1 MMISP
6 YLAFS
11 EISKV
16 SPFPPCLEGRCQLTR
31 HDNVLALFFK
41 ASEAVSAVSTSYSA
55 CSRILLN
62 VLKIPLSSSTMR
74 IRLFILTSPQC
85 SSKYGT
91 SQ

>member
-41 ASEAVSAVSTSYSA
+41 ASEAVSAVSRAMLNMITEEIHQGETA
-55 CSRILLN
+55 RRKLTVITLARAKILCRFFVSL
-62 VLKIPLSSSTMR
+62 LW
-74 IRLFILTSPQC
+74 
-85 SSKYGT
+85 
-91 SQ
+91 